1 MTLKKK
7 LKTSF
12 FWVGIEQVGIQAI
25 SFIISIIL
33 ARILLPS
40 DFGII
45 GMILIFIAIGK
56 SLTDS
61 GLSLSLVR
69 SKELGTVDYSTVFY
83 FNLLGSVFIYLLVFF
98 AAPFIS
104 AFYNEEI
111 LIDIIR
117 VYSFVFIINALGNI
131 QQIRIIKHLAFK
143 LLFKISIP
151 SIILGGFVGIY
162 MAYAGYG
169 VWSLVVSALV
179 QASINTLLLWLF
191 GKWMPTFQFEWN
203 IFKKH
208 FYYGYKL
215 TLAGLIETFYK
226 NSYTVIIGRVFGTSQ
241 LGYFTRADTLKQVPV
256 QNIGTILN
264 KVTFPLFSSIQDD
277 DKKLKSAY
285 KSIMQVVIFFVAPLL
300 LIASALA
307 EPLIRFLLTE
317 KWLPSV
323 PYFQILCWAG
333 ILFPLNAYNLN
344 ILKIKGRSDLF
355 LKLEVVKKTIGVLT
369 ILVTFQFG
377 IIALL
382 WGGVIVSA
390 FSFFINSYYTGRFIS
405 YSSFEQLK
413 DIIPLVFLA
422 ALVAGFSWYLDQNV
436 QNYFSSDF
444 MRLLI
449 WGSTGVLIYLLL
461 VKLFLN
467 RILLKMRSLIFEK

>member
-179 QASINTLLLWLF
+179 QASINTLLLWFF
-191 GKWMPTFQFEWN
+191 GKWKPTLQFECN

-241 LGYFTRADTLKQVPV
+241 LGFFTRADTLKQVPV

-285 KSIMQVVIFFVAPLL
+285 KSIMQLVIFFVAPLL

-467 RILLKMRSLIFEK
+467 RILFKMRSLIFEK